1 MASGPWTGE
10 ENDLIVADYFAMLA
24 DDIAGRRYS
33 KAEHRR
39 ALLPLLND
47 RSEGSV
53 EFKHQNISAV
63 LKGLGE
69 DWIPGYKPAF
79 NFQMT
84 LVDAVARWL
93 ALHPDWLGRLPGM
106 RAATGM
112 REAAQI
118 WIGPP
123 PTLSNQ
129 PPPQELDQMLHI
141 ARKFDVAGRD
151 ERNRALGRAGEE
163 RVLAHEHATLR
174 AAGRD
179 DLARKVR
186 WVSEE
191 DGDGAGYDIASY
203 APDGR
208 PRLIEVK
215 TTNGWERTP
224 FHITRNELAVADE
237 GRAEWCLFRMWNF
250 SREPRAFELYPPLD
264 GHVSLTPT
272 SFQASFRCSSVE
284 HPRRLLVQGQGGHE
298 ARVIGADGALLA
310 AQGESLEDVRCQP
323 FEAQQAGHCPDGP
336 PPGSYTWS
344 SSWPLHESA
353 SRSRRQAAILDK
365 FGNLSSLETSSRQ
378 TAIHAS

>member
-1 MASGPWTGE
+1 MSNGPWTDE

-24 DDIAGRRYS
+24 EDMAGRPYN
-33 KAEHRR
+33 KAQHRR
-39 ALLPLLND
+39 SLMPHL
-47 RSEGSV
+47 RSRTEGSI

-93 ALHPDWLGRLPGM
+93 AWNPAWLGRMPGS
-106 RAATGM
+106 RPANGL

-118 WIGPP
+118 WTGPS

-129 PPPQELDQMLHI
+129 PPPQELEQMLHI

-163 RVLAHEHATLR
+163 RVLAHERASLR
-174 AAGRD
+174 SAGRD

-191 DGDGAGYDIASY
+191 DGDGAGYDIASFS
-203 APDGR
+203 PDGL

-224 FHITRNELAVADE
+224 FHITRNELAVAE
-237 GRAEWCLFRMWNF
+237 ERRSEWRLFRLWNF
-250 SREPRAFELYPPLD
+250 SREPKAFELHPPLD
-264 GHVSLTPT
+264 AHVSLTAT
-272 SFQASFRCSSVE
+272 TFQASF
-284 HPRRLLVQGQGGHE
+284 H
-298 ARVIGADGALLA
+298 
-310 AQGESLEDVRCQP
+310 
-323 FEAQQAGHCPDGP
+323 
-336 PPGSYTWS
+336 
-344 SSWPLHESA
+344 
-353 SRSRRQAAILDK
+353 
-365 FGNLSSLETSSRQ
+365 
-378 TAIHAS
+378 